1 MGPFVSGALAALV
14 AASAQPGTGGPVPLP
29 APPAIVRDPP
39 LIAPA
44 TIDEGLEVEG
54 EAVKARQIRTRMAV
68 AVTVD
73 GQGPF
78 RFIVDTGADR
88 SVIGQALARRLALPA
103 GPAVMLHG
111 MAGTQQVDTVAIAT
125 LEVGVSRISGI
136 VAPALPEA
144 YLGAQGLIGLDA
156 LAGQRLMLDFERKT
170 ISVEDPASRAPP
182 ADDEIVVTARRRF
195 GQLILT
201 QVNVGGRRVHAVIDT
216 GAEVTMGNS
225 ALRALVFGGRKPP
238 PPHPVLLTSVTG
250 QQVTAD
256 LVVLP
261 SVRIGALAMEGVP
274 IAFADV
280 RPFALFGLADTPAM
294 LLGTDLLEA
303 FRRVSLDFS
312 KRKVRF
318 QLRR

>member
-1 MGPFVSGALAALV
+1 MSLLALV
-14 AASAQPGTGGPVPLP
+14 ALVALAVAPVQKGASAPLP
-29 APPAIVRDPP
+29 PPTPPVTSEPLIPPATLDD
-39 LIAPA
+39 
-44 TIDEGLEVEG
+44 TLEVVG
-54 EAVKARQIRTRMAV
+54 EDVKARQIQTRISV
-68 AVTVD
+68 AVKVN

-88 SVIGQALARRLALPA
+88 SVIGQGLARRLALPA
-103 GPAVMLHG
+103 GPAVTLHG
-111 MAGTQQVDTVAIAT
+111 MAGSRRVDTVRIAT
-125 LEVGVSRISGI
+125 LDVGANTIPDI
-136 VAPALPEA
+136 VAPALPEE

-156 LAGQRLMLDFERKT
+156 LAEQRLMLDFERKT
-170 ISVEDPASRAPP
+170 ISVEDPKSRALPSS
-182 ADDEIVVTARRRF
+182 DEIVVTARRRF

-201 QVNVGGRRVHAVIDT
+201 HVTVGKARVYAVIDT

-225 ALRALVFGGRKPP
+225 ALQALVFRGRTPP
-238 PPHPVLLTSVTG
+238 PSLPVVLTSVTG
-250 QQVTAD
+250 QAITAN

-261 SVRIGALAMEGVP
+261 RVSIGALTLERVT

-280 RPFALFGLADTPAM
+280 PPFALFGLGDQPAI

-312 KRKVRF
+312 RRKVRF